1 MEANEIITH
10 EPLVNPVL
18 SELASDEGQLSE
30 ETRESIIALPSEA
43 IAALLESLPAEQRL
57 KVWELIS
64 ADEQGDVLFEM
75 HDDARRHLINDMDE
89 AELRSMAARLSPQ
102 ELVELNEL
110 IPPKLY
116 SRRLKL
122 MSIKEQTAVN
132 TAMRFD
138 EDQVG
143 RNIDSDF
150 ISISETLTSQQVM
163 RLLRQWQIP
172 SNTDLLCLVNDEGL
186 YAGSVQLTDLFN
198 AHPQQAIAEL
208 KLEEDPAIAAEM
220 HMSEVA
226 DRNYQN
232 HHAMMPVVDE
242 TGQLLG
248 RITSQDILGWVQD
261 DAEAA
266 MLNQAGLSE
275 DEDLFAPV
283 KRSAKRRA
291 VWLGIN
297 LFTALL
303 ASWTIGLFE
312 ATLEQVVALAILM
325 PIVASMGGI
334 AGSQTLTLAIRGL
347 ALGHLS
353 MSNAMLIFKKEIAV
367 GLLNGVV
374 WAVVIGAMA
383 GFWFQQVAIGMVIGA
398 AILVNLIFAAISGV
412 LIPLMLDKLKID
424 PALSGAVILT
434 TVTDV
439 VGFFAFLGLGS
450 LFLV

>member
-1 MEANEIITH
+1 MEITEVVTH
-10 EPLVNPVL
+10 EPLVNPIL
-18 SELASDEGQLSE
+18 SELSVEDGELTEA
-30 ETRESIIALPSEA
+30 TRAAILELPSEA
-43 IAALLESLPAEQRL
+43 VAALLESLPVDSRL
-57 KVWELIS
+57 NVWALIS
-64 ADEQGDVLFEM
+64 AEERGDVLFEM
-75 HDDARRHLINDMDE
+75 HDDARRHLINEMDE
-89 AELRSMAARLSPQ
+89 AELRTMAARLTPQ

-110 IPPKLY
+110 IPAKLY

-150 ISISETLTSQQVM
+150 ISISENLTAQQVM

-172 SNTDLLCLVNDEGL
+172 SNTDLLCLVSEDGL

-198 AHPQQAIAEL
+198 AHPQQLINEL
-208 KLEEDPAIAAEM
+208 KLEEDPAVGADM
-220 HMSEVA
+220 HMSDLA
-226 DRNYQN
+226 DHSYQN
-232 HHAMMPVVDE
+232 HYAMTPVVDDA
-242 TGQLLG
+242 GHLLG

-261 DAEAA
+261 DAEAQ

-297 LFTALL
+297 LCTALL

-353 MSNAMLIFKKEIAV
+353 SSNAKIIFRKEIMV
-367 GLLNGVV
+367 GLLNGLI
-374 WAVVIGAMA
+374 WAIVIGVMA
-383 GFWFQQVAIGMVIGA
+383 GLWFAKPAIGFVIGA
-398 AILVNLIFAAISGV
+398 AILVNLIFAAVSGV
-412 LIPLMLDKLKID
+412 LIPLVLDKLKID

>member
-1 MEANEIITH
+1 MEATELPDH
-10 EPLVNPVL
+10 EPLIDPIL
-18 SELASDEGQLSE
+18 SELAQQDGELSQA
-30 ETRESIIALPSEA
+30 TREAILALPAEDVA
-43 IAALLESLPAEQRL
+43 LLLESLPVARRL
-57 KVWELIS
+57 AVWDLIS
-64 ADEQGDVLFEM
+64 ADERGDVLFEM
-75 HDDARRHLINDMDE
+75 HDDARRHLIGEMEE
-89 AELRSMAARLSPQ
+89 ADLRSMAARLSPQ

-110 IPPKLY
+110 IPAKLY

-132 TAMRFD
+132 TAMRFE

-150 ISISETLTSQQVM
+150 ISISESLTAQQVM

-172 SNTDLLCLVNDEGL
+172 RATDLLCLVDDEGQYTGCL
-186 YAGSVQLTDLFN
+186 QLTDLFN
-198 AHPQQAIAEL
+198 AHPQQEIREL
-208 KLEEDPAIAAEM
+208 KLEEDPAIAADL

-226 DRNYQN
+226 DLSYQN
-232 HHAMMPVVDE
+232 EHAMMPVLDE
-242 TGQLLG
+242 SGRLLG
-248 RITSQDILGWVQD
+248 RITTQDILGWVQD
-261 DAEAA
+261 NAEAQ

-275 DEDLFAPV
+275 DEDLFSPV

-291 VWLGIN
+291 LWLGIN
-297 LFTALL
+297 LCTALL

-312 ATLEQVVALAILM
+312 ATLEKVVALAILM

-347 ALGHLS
+347 ALGHIS
-353 MSNAMLIFKKEIAV
+353 DSNAKLIFKKEIAV
-367 GLLNGVV
+367 GLLNGLV
-374 WAVVIGAMA
+374 WAVIIGVLA
-383 GFWFQQVAIGMVIGA
+383 GVWFAQPAIGVVIGA

-412 LIPLMLDKLKID
+412 LIPLILEKLKID

>member
-1 MEANEIITH
+1 MEATEILSH
-10 EPLVNPVL
+10 EPLIDPIL
-18 SELASDEGQLSE
+18 SELAEDNPVLTEATQAAILE
-30 ETRESIIALPSEA
+30 LPSEDVA
-43 IAALLESLPAEQRL
+43 LLLESLPGEPRL
-57 KVWELIS
+57 KVWALIS
-64 ADEQGDVLFEM
+64 AEERGDVLFEM
-75 HDDARRHLINDMDE
+75 HDDARRHLINDMEESD
-89 AELRSMAARLSPQ
+89 LRSMAARLSPQ

-122 MSIKEQTAVN
+122 MSLKEQTAVN
-132 TAMRFD
+132 TAMRFED
-138 EDQVG
+138 DQVG

-150 ISISETLTSQQVM
+150 ISISEGLTSQQVM
-163 RLLRQWQIP
+163 RLLRQWEFP
-172 SNTDLLCLVNDEGL
+172 SHTDLLCLVNEEGL

-198 AHPQQAIAEL
+198 AHPQQQIKDL
-208 KLEEDPAIAAEM
+208 KMEDDPAVRADM
-220 HMSEVA
+220 QMSEIA
-226 DRNYQN
+226 DLSYQN

-242 TGQLLG
+242 ADHLLG
-248 RITSQDILGWVQD
+248 RITSQDILGWVQTE
-261 DAEAA
+261 AENQ
-266 MLNQAGLSE
+266 LLQQAGLSE

-297 LFTALL
+297 LCTALL

-347 ALGHLS
+347 ALGNLS
-353 MSNAMLIFKKEIAV
+353 SSNAKIMFQKEILV
-367 GLLNGVV
+367 GLLNGIV
-374 WAVVIGAMA
+374 WSLVIGIMA
-383 GFWFQQVAIGMVIGA
+383 GFWFSQPAIGFVIGA
-398 AILVNLIFAAISGV
+398 AILVNLIFAAMSGV
-412 LIPLMLDKLKID
+412 IIPLVLDKFKID

-439 VGFFAFLGLGS
+439 IGFFAFLGLGS

>member
-1 MEANEIITH
+1 MEATEILSH
-10 EPLVNPVL
+10 ESLIDPIL
-18 SELASDEGQLSE
+18 SELAQDSPELSE
-30 ETRESIIALPSEA
+30 STREAILALGNEHVA
-43 IAALLESLPAEQRL
+43 LLLESLPAGPRL

-64 ADEQGDVLFEM
+64 AEERGDVLFEM
-75 HDDARRHLINDMDE
+75 HDDARRSLINDME
-89 AELRSMAARLSPQ
+89 ESALRSMAARLSPQ

-122 MSIKEQTAVN
+122 MSLKEQTAVN
-132 TAMRFD
+132 TAMRFED
-138 EDQVG
+138 DQVG

-150 ISISETLTSQQVM
+150 ISISEGLTSQQVM
-163 RLLRQWQIP
+163 RLLRQWEFP
-172 SNTDLLCLVNDEGL
+172 PHTDLLCLVNEAGL

-198 AHPQQAIAEL
+198 AHPQQEISDL
-208 KLEEDPAIAAEM
+208 KMDEDPAVRADM
-220 HMSEVA
+220 LMSEVA
-226 DRNYQN
+226 DLSYQN
-232 HHAMMPVVDE
+232 HQSMMPVVDAA
-242 TGQLLG
+242 GHLLG
-248 RITSQDILGWVQD
+248 RITSQDILGWVQGE
-261 DAEAA
+261 AESQ
-266 MLNQAGLSE
+266 MLQQAGLSE
-275 DEDLFAPV
+275 DEDLFSPV

-297 LFTALL
+297 LFTAIL

-312 ATLEQVVALAILM
+312 ATLEKVVALAILM

-353 MSNAMLIFKKEIAV
+353 SANAKLMFRKEMLV
-367 GLLNGVV
+367 GLLNGMV
-374 WAVVIGAMA
+374 WSIVIGCMA
-383 GFWFQQVAIGMVIGA
+383 GFWFAQPAIGFVIGA
-398 AILVNLIFAAISGV
+398 AIFLNLIFASVSGV
-412 LIPLMLDKLKID
+412 LIPLVLEKFKVD

-434 TVTDV
+434 TVTDI